1 MSNQIN
7 DLDLLIDITTGD
19 LLRDTRSAI
28 TRAPLELVQGD
39 VYRLRVMAVRP
50 VRSNP
55 LKLWEF
61 VDLPSTLYVGVGP
74 VGQTAQSGTFTLT
87 FGANTTSAIAYNASA
102 ATVAAALNALA
113 SIISAGGVT
122 VTGGA
127 GGPYQ
132 VAFVSVGSRAA
143 ITGTLDALYPLC
155 TLENYPLREGT
166 GSLTEIQLLVID
178 RQPAALASTW
188 SALPSAAVA
197 IETLQGGASG
207 VPEIQRVSINAD
219 AYDGTFTLAFGA
231 ATSAA
236 IRFDATADELL
247 AILEAMSTIGAG
259 NIAVSGSS
267 PEWTLTFQG
276 TLTGNQAAITGSATG
291 LKVPVGKLGSLDLR
305 TGGIEQLVNGVSSV
319 ETILEVSALM
329 SGTDPATIVQQTII
343 LLNDG
348 IPSAPGAPITLPTF
362 LDETASDARYVQQS
376 STLIADAAI
385 TVGAAL
391 ATTAATNS
399 SPYGFTQT
407 QADGLIARVNALIVD
422 VTALKNKE
430 NTLLAQLRTMN
441 ILGT

>member
-61 VDLPSTLYVGVGP
+61 IELPATLYVGVGP
-74 VGQTAQSGTFTLT
+74 VGQTAESGTFTLT
-87 FGANTTSAIAYNASA
+87 FGANTTTALAFDASA
-102 ATVAAALNALA
+102 ATVATALNLLA

-166 GSLTEIQLLVID
+166 VDLTEIQLLVID
-178 RQPAALASTW
+178 RQPAALASSW
-188 SALPSAAVA
+188 SALPSAAVTV
-197 IETLQGGASG
+197 ETLQGGGSG
-207 VPEIQRVSINAD
+207 VPEIQRISINAD

-259 NIAVSGSS
+259 NIAVSGAS

-276 TLTGNQAAITGSATG
+276 TLTGNQAAMTGSATG

-305 TGGIEQLVNGVSSV
+305 TGGIEQLVNGVAAI

-329 SGTDPATIVQQTII
+329 SGTDPATIVQQTITV
-343 LLNDG
+343 LNDG

-362 LDETASDARYVQQS
+362 LDETASDARYCAQTGLS
-376 STLIADAAI
+376 IADIAADAS
-385 TVGAAL
+385 TAHALNATFSDTEVEAAL
-391 ATTAATNS
+391 
-399 SPYGFTQT
+399 
-407 QADGLIARVNALIVD
+407 NALGTKLNAVCTKLNDIL
-422 VTALKNKE
+422 TKLEAAAL
-430 NTLLAQLRTMN
+430 LDA
-441 ILGT
+441 